1 MRHALILF
9 GKDFIMTLLNFIR
22 ALIYGIIQGITEW
35 LPISS
40 TGHLILANEIPFLN
54 INNISGISDGFFDM
68 FLVVIQLAS
77 IFAVILIYFK
87 KLNPITTKGLKKETM
102 TLWYKVIIGVIPAA
116 VIGLLFDDFIES
128 KMNNAYVVA
137 STLILYGIFFIIIEN
152 RNKKPT
158 IESIDTLSYKTAFL
172 IGVFQILALIP
183 GTSRSG
189 STILGATLLGTKR
202 VVAAEFS
209 FFLAIPVMFGASFL
223 KLIKYGFSFTQTELF
238 ILAIGFITSFIV
250 SLFAIKFLVG
260 YIKKHSFKS
269 FGYYRIVLGIIV
281 LVYFLTTI

>member
-1 MRHALILF
+1 
-9 GKDFIMTLLNFIR
+9 MTLLNFIR
-22 ALIYGIIQGITEW
+22 AFIYGIIQGITEW

-54 INNISGISDGFFDM
+54 MNNISGISEGFFDM

-77 IFAVILIYFK
+77 ILAVILIYFK
-87 KLNPITTKGLKKETM
+87 KLNPITKKGLKNETM
-102 TLWYKVIIGVIPAA
+102 TLWYKVIVGVIPAA

-137 STLILYGIFFIIIEN
+137 TTLIIYGIFFIIIES
-152 RNKKPT
+152 RNKKPS
-158 IESIDTLSYKTAFL
+158 IESIDNLSYKTAFL

-189 STILGATLLGTKR
+189 STILGATLIGTSR

-223 KLIKYGFSFTQTELF
+223 KLIKYGFSFTQVEIF

-269 FGYYRIVLGIIV
+269 FGYYRIILGIIV
-281 LVYFLTTI
+281 LVYFLTVI

>member
-1 MRHALILF
+1 MN
-9 GKDFIMTLLNFIR
+9 LLNFMI
-22 ALIYGIIQGITEW
+22 AVIYGIIQGITEW

-40 TGHLILANEIPFLN
+40 TGHLILTNEIPFLN
-54 INNISGISDGFFDM
+54 INNVNGISEGFFDM

-77 IFAVILIYFK
+77 ILAVILIYFK
-87 KLNPITTKGLKKETM
+87 KLNPLSKAGLKKDILS
-102 TLWYKVIIGVIPAA
+102 LWYKVIVGVIPAA
-116 VIGLLFDDFIES
+116 VIGLLFDDFIEE

-137 STLILYGIFFIIIEN
+137 TTLIIYGIFFIIIES
-152 RNKKPT
+152 RNKKSS
-158 IESIDTLSYKTAFL
+158 INSIDSLSYKTAFL

-189 STILGATLLGTKR
+189 STILGATLLGTSR

-223 KLIKYGFSFTQTELF
+223 KLLKYGFTFTQVEIF
-238 ILAIGFITSFIV
+238 ILAVGFITSFVV
-250 SLFAIKFLVG
+250 SLFAIKFLVS

-269 FGYYRIVLGIIV
+269 FGYYRIILGIVV
-281 LVYFLTTI
+281 LVYFLTVI

>member
-1 MRHALILF
+1 MN
-9 GKDFIMTLLNFIR
+9 LLNFMI
-22 ALIYGIIQGITEW
+22 AVIYGIIQGITEW

-54 INNISGISDGFFDM
+54 INNVNGISEGFFDM

-77 IFAVILIYFK
+77 ILAVILIYFK
-87 KLNPITTKGLKKETM
+87 KLNPLSKAGLKKDTLS
-102 TLWYKVIIGVIPAA
+102 LWYKVIVGVIPAA
-116 VIGLLFDDFIES
+116 VIGLLFDDFIEE

-137 STLILYGIFFIIIEN
+137 TTLIIYGIFFIIIES
-152 RNKKPT
+152 RNKKS
-158 IESIDTLSYKTAFL
+158 SINNIDSLSYKTAFL

-189 STILGATLLGTKR
+189 STILGATLLGTSR

-223 KLIKYGFSFTQTELF
+223 KLLKYGFTFTQVEIF
-238 ILAIGFITSFIV
+238 ILAVGFITSFVV
-250 SLFAIKFLVG
+250 SLFAIKFLVS

-269 FGYYRIVLGIIV
+269 FGYYRIILGIIV
-281 LVYFLTTI
+281 LIYFLTVI